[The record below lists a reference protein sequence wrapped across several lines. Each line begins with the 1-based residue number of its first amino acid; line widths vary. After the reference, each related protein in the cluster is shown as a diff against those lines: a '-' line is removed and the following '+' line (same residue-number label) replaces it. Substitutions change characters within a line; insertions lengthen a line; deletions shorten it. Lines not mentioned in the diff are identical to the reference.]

1 MLERNK
7 TRQKTAGSV
16 RTRRTGMPF
25 LYFIA
30 AGILS
35 CAQITGVGSPFGV
48 AFAAA
53 ACRTGYGV
61 GAVLGTFAG
70 YLLHT
75 KKPMQPPRRAA
86 ETMPIPKAL

>member
-53 ACRTGYGV
+53 ACRTGYGF
-61 GAVLGTFAG
+61 GAVPVSYTHLT
-70 YLLHT
+70 LPT
-75 KKPMQPPRRAA
+75 KA
-86 ETMPIPKAL
+86 

>member
-16 RTRRTGMPF
+16 RTRRTGVPF

-53 ACRTGYGV
+53 ACRTGYGF

-70 YLLHT
+70 YLPLSYLQ
-75 KKPMQPPRRAA
+75 KPPLCRLLAIRC
-86 ETMPIPKAL
+86 IVLRS